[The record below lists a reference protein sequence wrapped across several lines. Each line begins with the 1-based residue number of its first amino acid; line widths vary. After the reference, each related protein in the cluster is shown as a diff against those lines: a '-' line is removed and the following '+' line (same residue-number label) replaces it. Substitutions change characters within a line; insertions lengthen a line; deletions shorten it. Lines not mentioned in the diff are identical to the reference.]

1 MVGFYLFGKAWSSST
16 SALGHVATS
25 TIQRSCAACPAALS
39 RVRRNAQR
47 VREGWKSKSA
57 FAQLISTT
65 WPSKGETGNWP
76 IGQLSYWASWAMG
89 RNEGNQRPEKTGW
102 TKKIRCK
109 DVSGNSLSSEPVD
122 LVRQVAVL
130 KLWINWWP
138 WLDSKR
144 WRHILS
150 WVDMCMLSKSIW
162 NHRFHFASVGYF
174 FCWWNIVHVNGQA
187 TAVALYKS
195 ALQFQKMSAETR
207 KANSMALTLVK
218 HHF

>member
-1 MVGFYLFGKAWSSST
+1 MWRQA
-16 SALGHVATS
+16 
-25 TIQRSCAACPAALS
+25 
-39 RVRRNAQR
+39 
-47 VREGWKSKSA
+47 
-57 FAQLISTT
+57 
-65 WPSKGETGNWP
+65 PSKGPVLLALQRFPGLEEMLSESEKAGNRNPPLHSWYQPRGHPKAKLETGPSVSSAIEPAELWEE
-76 IGQLSYWASWAMG
+76 MKETKG
-89 RNEGNQRPEKTGW
+89 RKKTRW

-109 DVSGNSLSSEPVD
+109 HVSGNSLSSEPVD

-150 WVDMCMLSKSIW
+150 QVDMCMLSKSIW
-162 NHRFHFASVGYF
+162 NHRFHCASVGYF
-174 FCWWNIVHVNGQA
+174 FCLWNIVHVNGQA

-195 ALQFQKMSAETR
+195 ALQFQKMSPETR

-218 HHF
+218 HPF